1 MALIDCND
9 AVFDRQ
15 ANQILEMLEQGMNK
29 NDIAKA
35 LGYSNPLSIDNY
47 MRRRNFSWDSREKNF
62 VPAAERYSA
71 AAKNNVVPLRG
82 TSKVDLIISL
92 FDQGDLNVK
101 DIAKQLGFE
110 TNKELSKF
118 MKSKGYLW
126 DPIERNYVVG
136 LTSDVA
142 IEPSTTPTTSPSP
155 NAAMNELLKNLLP
168 LLNGVNLNNQV
179 LDKEQIE
186 NYQSSNLPR
195 YTIAGRYTTKG
206 MRMAIAMDDLIRKY
220 CLDRNLSQREILEVA
235 LIEFFRKYGYRT
247 EVDRII
253 LD

>member
-155 NAAMNELLKNLLP
+155 NAAMNDLLKNLLP
-168 LLNGVNLNNQV
+168 LLSGVKFNNPV
-179 LDKEQIE
+179 SDKEQIE
-186 NYQSSNLPR
+186 YYHSSDLPR
-195 YTIAGRYTTKG
+195 YTVAGRYTTKG

-220 CLDRNLSQREILEVA
+220 CLDRNLSQRELIEIA
-235 LIEFFRKYGYRT
+235 LIEFFKKYGYST
-247 EVDRII
+247 EIEQCLI
-253 LD
+253 K